1 MEEFLRQ
8 LLVTSLLCSAAI
20 VIVVAVSWIFKHCC
34 KSRTFVWIGAA
45 ICVRSLFLLPLPALP
60 GKGGRFVQSVV
71 LVIQTRT
78 QDIAS
83 TAERL
88 IPASFPFTVT
98 QIIFS
103 AWVAGF
109 LLFVMKRIVSAVK
122 SSHEINHNRF
132 MVYPVPICEA
142 LEQAK
147 EDLGVRGSIALYG
160 SITESTPFI
169 MGLWCANCVTVYIP
183 KFLYTRFKNGMTT
196 AHEFYLLFRHE
207 LSHYIARDHLLGFLI
222 LLARAVHW
230 FNPFFYFFAAWI
242 SRKIECTRDNM
253 ATKGL
258 DDKDIAALCNLLDL
272 IAEEVLRVEK
282 LRTDKKK
289 RSKVPI
295 NGHSFSMAAD
305 VAFRKENMYDNRPGY
320 SRLRI
325 FCIVSTVVV
334 FTFIFNCSGFLDHT
348 LNPASWNFPWKT
360 AEASATVPG
369 GEISFAYP
377 IQNPTKILTSPAF
390 GRDSDHPV
398 NRLLFAADL
407 GTSVYAPISGEIVNV
422 DSVGKTPLGNCIEI
436 ENAQVTVT
444 ISHLT
449 SNTLAIGDIIDQN
462 QLIGTVDAS
471 GRSSIDGIEILVT
484 DLQGNPVNIVSFLEG
499 AGPIFI

>member
-1 MEEFLRQ
+1 MEDFLRQ

-20 VIVVAVSWIFKHCC
+20 VIVVAVSWIFKRCC

-88 IPASFPFTVT
+88 IPDSFPFTVT
-98 QIIFS
+98 QIIFN
-103 AWVAGF
+103 AWIAGF
-109 LLFVMKRIVSAVK
+109 LLFVMKSILSAVK
-122 SSHEINHNRF
+122 FSHQINHNRF
-132 MVYPVPICEA
+132 TVYPDPISDA
-142 LEQAK
+142 LTQAK
-147 EDLGVRGSIALYG
+147 EDLGARGSIALYG

-169 MGLWCANCVTVYIP
+169 MGLWCANCATVYIP
-183 KFLYTRFKNGMTT
+183 QFLYTRFKSGMTT
-196 AHEFYLLFRHE
+196 AHDFYLLFRHE

-230 FNPFFYFFAAWI
+230 FNPFFHFFAAWI
-242 SRKIECTRDNM
+242 FRRIESARDNM
-253 ATKGL
+253 ATNGL
-258 DDKDIAALCNLLDL
+258 DDKDIAALRNLLDL
-272 IAEEVLRVEK
+272 ITEEVLRVEK

-295 NGHSFSMAAD
+295 NRHSFSMVAD
-305 VAFRKENMYDNRPGY
+305 VDFRKENMCDNRPGC

-360 AEASATVPG
+360 AEASATIPG

-377 IQNPTKILTSPAF
+377 IQNPTKILTPSTF
-390 GRDSDHPV
+390 GRNDYPNI
-398 NRLLFAADL
+398 NRLIFEADL
-407 GTSVYAPISGEIVNV
+407 GTNVYAPISGEIIDV
-422 DSVGKTPLGNCIEI
+422 DSVGNTPLGNCLKIKT
-436 ENAQVTVT
+436 NQVIVT

-449 SNTLAIGDIIDQN
+449 SNNLSVGDSVDQT
-462 QLIGTVDAS
+462 QLIGTVDDS
-471 GRSSIDGIEILVT
+471 GRSSVNGIEILVT
-484 DLQGNPVNIVSFLEG
+484 DLQGNLLDIVSFLEG
-499 AGPIFI
+499 SDPLSI